1 MDETRVELLPCPHGK
16 PARVLNIG
24 GDKPYSVIVDP
35 NRHKCVPFGFFAERS
50 DAIAAWN
57 EIPRPTDPGEDKVEA
72 VAAWKDALAY
82 TLDDWQALS
91 RIVKTNIVEADGPDR
106 VRWEGVWYEGPL
118 ATAYHRT
125 LRAIEKMA
133 DRNIEILS
141 PLTGAAIAAMG
152 HTPPSGEDGELR
164 ELLIESFDFLR
175 GVDDAADLRKRVL
188 IALQGIGGDDPVFW
202 T

>member
-1 MDETRVELLPCPHGK
+1 MDETRVGNDICL
-16 PARVLNIG
+16 
-24 GDKPYSVIVDP
+24 
-35 NRHKCVPFGFFAERS
+35 KCY
-50 DAIAAWN
+50 AAHPPTFDCTQTFTAMQPL
-57 EIPRPTDPGEDKVEA
+57 ICPTDPGEDKVEA
-72 VAAWKDALAY
+72 VAARKDALAY

-91 RIVKTNIVEADGPDR
+91 RIVKTNIVETDGPDR

-141 PLTGAAIAAMG
+141 PLNSAAITAMG

-188 IALQGIGGDDPVFW
+188 TALQGIGGR
-202 T
+202 